1 MMYSVFIKL
10 YICLLGDT
18 QIVNG
23 ETMVIFKSLFVLFA
37 VVAGVAKPP
46 FEIMWRGDCH
56 FCITKAVQ
64 VSDQDMNLW
73 LWMMFEG
80 GQDFEP

>member
-1 MMYSVFIKL
+1 MYSVFIKL
-10 YICLLGDT
+10 YYICLLGDT

-46 FEIMWRGDCH
+46 FEI
-56 FCITKAVQ
+56 I
-64 VSDQDMNLW
+64 
-73 LWMMFEG
+73 
-80 GQDFEP
+80 